1 MGTDLRFSNCTF
13 RDEGI
18 LERGPIAP
26 YDDIKEFRWGDR
38 AEYVNGVPI
47 NEVLQLRIFFEN
59 RQEIYVQE
67 TLDIRPV
74 WPMLHITCWFNSKK
88 REARKKEIRDQRAR
102 LKLTFLTILRLLQ
115 EKTNMEGKRIKGY

>member
-1 MGTDLRFSNCTF
+1 MGTDLMFSNCTF

-38 AEYVNGVPI
+38 VEYVNGVPI
-47 NEVLQLRIFFEN
+47 SEVLQLRIFFEN
-59 RQEIYVQE
+59 RQEIYVQD

-74 WPMLHITCWFNSKK
+74 WLMLHITCWFNSKK
-88 REARKKEIRDQRAR
+88 REAQKKEIRDQRAR